1 MKKLLLLLFSLI
13 LSFNSYGET
22 LVCSYLINDEIIT
35 LQLKRQGDAFIGVEY
50 GDKNPISNEDNE
62 FLTLYRYISGP
73 NSYLFIFDKESKDFS
88 QHLVG
93 INLDMRNKGKCEVI
107 Y

>member
-35 LQLKRQGDAFIGVEY
+35 LQLKRQGDAFIGNEY
-50 GDKNPISNEDNE
+50 GDKNPIIIEDNE
-62 FLTLYRYISGP
+62 ILILYKHLSGP
-73 NSYLFIFDKESKDFS
+73 NSSLVIFDKESKEFS

-93 INLDMRNKGKCEVI
+93 INLDIRDKGKCEVI